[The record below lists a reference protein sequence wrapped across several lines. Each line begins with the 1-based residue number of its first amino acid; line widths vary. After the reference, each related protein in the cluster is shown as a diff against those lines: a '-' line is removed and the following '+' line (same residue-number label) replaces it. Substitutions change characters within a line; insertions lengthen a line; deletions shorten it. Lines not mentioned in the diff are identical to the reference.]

1 MSDVEH
7 LFMCL
12 SSLGVFFG
20 KLSLRVFCPFLKW
33 TICFLDVEFD
43 KSFFIDFGTLFL
55 VVVRIIYLRE
65 RESTSGGRGQRER
78 ENSQGD

>member
-1 MSDVEH
+1 MGDVEH

-12 SSLGVFFG
+12 SALDVFFG

-43 KSFFIDFGTLFL
+43 KFFIDFGTLFV
-55 VVVRIIYLRE
+55 VVVRIIYLSE
-65 RESTSGGRGQRER
+65 RKSTSGGKGQRER